1 MNPMRLSFVFVF
13 LLWMVAHSL
22 TTYAKPSYPAYDSV
36 VAPIPKLPFF
46 KNDSILNVKRFA
58 FVTGTS
64 LLALYG
70 SYHYIQNAW
79 WADSRKSFH
88 FDGGGSNILQA
99 FDLGRDA
106 IYAKGLDKVGHFF
119 GARVTSDIF
128 ARGIRWSGKTEAQS
142 LIWGGLLGTAVQ
154 GFIEIKDG
162 YSPTWGFSVYDW
174 MSGSIGSFYPYFQSK
189 SRFLSA
195 VDIKYSYYRKHNY
208 YFDYIKRAS
217 NFQDDYMNSTFW
229 FTFNPQR
236 YKPSSKWPKWLGI
249 SVGIGVDETLNNYY
263 INTPGG
269 SSDWGK
275 GGYEFYIAPDI
286 NFKGLLPKKPFWQSL
301 AHVLNYIKVPTPA
314 LRLGRNSKL
323 MPVHF

>member
-1 MNPMRLSFVFVF
+1 MRLSPIFLFVILISVSSSNASAKLYF
-13 LLWMVAHSL
+13 LEKDSLFTAVAK
-22 TTYAKPSYPAYDSV
+22 T
-36 VAPIPKLPFF
+36 PFF
-46 KNDSILNVKRFA
+46 KNDSVLNIKRFA
-58 FVTGTS
+58 IVNGTS

-88 FDGGGSNILQA
+88 FDGGGSSIAQA
-99 FDLGRDA
+99 FDFGRDA

-119 GARVTSDIF
+119 GARITSDIF

-174 MSGSIGSFYPYFQSK
+174 MSGSLGSFYPYFQSK
-189 SRFLSA
+189 SRFLRA

-208 YFDYIKRAS
+208 YFDYIKRES
-217 NFQDDYMNSTFW
+217 NFQDYYMNSTFW

-236 YKPSSKWPKWLGI
+236 YKPASKWPKWLGI

-314 LRLGRNSKL
+314 FRLSRNSKF